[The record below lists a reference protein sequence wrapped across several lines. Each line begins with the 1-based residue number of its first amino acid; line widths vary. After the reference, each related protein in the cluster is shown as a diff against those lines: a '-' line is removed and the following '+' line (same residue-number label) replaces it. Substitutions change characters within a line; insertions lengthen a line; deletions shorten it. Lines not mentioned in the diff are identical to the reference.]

1 MNDVGNGKQGPAKK
15 KPKPGAPAKRG
26 PGMFADPA
34 VMRMAYIAAGL
45 VILFLAMV
53 VGALATG
60 VTAPSG
66 PRTAA
71 ERDLLLASEGISRG
85 GKGEAYAPYISAL
98 VATGDISQARLSLV
112 QARASITGTMPV
124 MALDLAEARI
134 LTAEKRYSEAATMA
148 DKAMKGYQTKYDQ
161 GIAKGGAEAQKAA
174 AAGLGNNYY
183 DSLLVKAYAL
193 VDLRRYKEAVAA
205 FDIYITKVPTASDI
219 LIDRGNAKADM
230 NDKAGAEKDFREA
243 LKYVP
248 YDTEAKAGLKR
259 IGAAQ

>member
-1 MNDVGNGKQGPAKK
+1 MSDVGQRKQDASGNRAQR
-15 KPKPGAPAKRG
+15 GAPARPKS
-26 PGMFADPA
+26 GMFNDPV

-53 VGALATG
+53 MGALTTG
-60 VTAPSG
+60 VIAPSG

-71 ERDLLLASEGISRG
+71 ERNLLMASEGISRG
-85 GKGEAYAPYISAL
+85 AKGEAYAPYISAL
-98 VATGDISQARLSLV
+98 VATGDISQARLTLV

-134 LTAEKRYSEAATMA
+134 LTAEKRYSEAAAMA
-148 DKAMKGYQTKYDQ
+148 DKAMKGYQTRHDKAM
-161 GIAKGGAEAQKAA
+161 AKGGAEAQKAA
-174 AAGLGNNYY
+174 AAGLGTNYY
-183 DSLLVKAYAL
+183 DSVLVKAYAL
-193 VDLRRYKEAVAA
+193 VNMRRYKEAVAA
-205 FDIYITKVPTASDI
+205 FDIYITKIPTASDI

-230 NDKAGAEKDFREA
+230 NDKAGAEKDFRQA